1 MPRQARSLSVPAAFL
16 ERAYPSANSVLL
28 LGRRPVLV
36 DTGFGGD
43 TPVLMGWLAEQGLH
57 ARDVVLILN
66 THSHCDH
73 AGGNHAFESEHGT
86 PIAAQADEAGLVNS
100 RDPDACRAEWLQ
112 QPIEP
117 YQVTRQLRGGD
128 TVGVGGTAWLVM
140 GTPGH
145 TAGHLSLYSA
155 EHGVLV
161 LGDAL
166 HDADLGWLNP
176 YREGAN
182 SLDRAAETIER
193 LSALPAR
200 LGLPGHGPAITDLP
214 AALDRA
220 RRRLASWRAEPER
233 IAWHAMK
240 RIFSHA
246 LMLADGL
253 TEDAIAPS
261 LLGAPWFRDH
271 AAGAFGTE
279 PAAFVPVLVQE
290 MLRSGAAQWRDGR
303 LCATAPYAR
312 PVPGWPFAAARPAD
326 WPPAALRAGA
336 ARAG

>member
-1 MPRQARSLSVPAAFL
+1 MQRP
-16 ERAYPSANSVLL
+16 YPSANSVLL

-43 TPVLMGWLAEQGLH
+43 TPELIAWLAEQGLH

-73 AGGNHAFESEHGT
+73 AGGNFTFESEHGT
-86 PIAAQADEAGLVNS
+86 PIAAQADEAALVNA
-100 RDPDACRAEWLQ
+100 RDPDACRADWLQ

-176 YREGAN
+176 YREGAD

-193 LSALPAR
+193 LAALPAQ

-233 IAWHAMK
+233 IAWHALK
-240 RIFSHA
+240 RIFSHG
-246 LMLADGL
+246 LMLTDGL
-253 TEDAIAPS
+253 AEDAIAPA
-261 LLGAPWFRDH
+261 LLRAPWFRDH
-271 AAGAFGTE
+271 ATGAFGMAPE
-279 PAAFVPVLVQE
+279 AFVPVLVQE
-290 MLRSGAAQWRDGR
+290 MLRSGAAAWQDGR
-303 LCATAPYAR
+303 LRATAAHATPAA
-312 PVPGWPFAAARPAD
+312 GWPFGPVKPAD
-326 WPPAALRAGA
+326 WPPAVPRAGA
-336 ARAG
+336 GRAG